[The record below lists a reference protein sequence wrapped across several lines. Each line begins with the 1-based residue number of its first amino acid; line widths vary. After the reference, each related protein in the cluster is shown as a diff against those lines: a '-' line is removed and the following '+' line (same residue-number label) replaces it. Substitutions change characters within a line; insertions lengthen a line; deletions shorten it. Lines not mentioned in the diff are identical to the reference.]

1 MLKWT
6 VFQNL
11 WYFILGSDISHIY
24 ISTEQKFSSFNV
36 HRNHLGNF
44 LKMQVPGYQS
54 PKDYNFLGLGLEAN
68 KKFALLASSLTLFFG
83 K

>member
-1 MLKWT
+1 MISNTFTGEWVYGIPHAIMLKWT

-24 ISTEQKFSSFNV
+24 ISTEQKFSNFNV
-36 HRNHLGNF
+36 HRNHLGNL

-54 PKDYNFLGLGLEAN
+54 PKDYNFLGLD
-68 KKFALLASSLTLFFG
+68 
-83 K
+83 